1 MTDIPKMDRLLHL
14 LTLLCGPFA
23 YTLDDLA
30 SRVQKSPRT
39 ILRYIQSI
47 EDAGFIIH
55 KSNGFYKLMKEN
67 KEGKMLY
74 ELLHFT
80 REEAFVLGKAIY
92 SIDANNLI
100 KSTILKKLYAL
111 YDFEKAAETFVNPV
125 YGENVHKLLDAINH
139 KKQVI
144 LKGYSSAHSHS
155 ISDRL
160 VEAFDF
166 TSDFISIWCYE
177 IKTQKVKLFKT
188 SRIREVEILDKPWQ
202 YQDQHQKG
210 YIDIFRVSS
219 AEKYPVKLELS
230 IRAYNLLIEEYPQAH
245 DFISKNDENKYLFDG
260 WVCSWEGIGRFC
272 LGLIDEIKIISPEEL
287 KIHIKNKIKNP
298 V

>member
-39 ILRYIQSI
+39 ILRYIQSM

-166 TSDFISIWCYE
+166 TTDFISIWCYE
-177 IKTQKVKLFKT
+177 IKNQKIKLFKT

-230 IRAYNLLIEEYPQAH
+230 IRAYHLLIEEYPQAH

-260 WVCSWEGIGRFC
+260 WVCNWEGIGRFC

-298 V
+298 L